1 MDRIISTPS
10 RSSTPT
16 ISKRKI
22 SIPSSALSN
31 IKSNFDLCLDDIKK
45 RFDYVDLFSSSKS
58 SKEEKEASQDIL
70 RYQIVSIDS
79 LLDYYM
85 HQIIIY
91 GFTKMFNDEWAKSQ
105 RYSEINISLDKVE
118 YAIENPEN
126 TDWIEESIR
135 QQNEKYTLMQSKK
148 IKRGLEQIDLSLN
161 NIVQS
166 MGYNP
171 IDVYQQLDA
180 LYSRRT
186 QIVHY
191 ADINLATKSKNPI
204 GKSEVVAYINLVE
217 KLCDKI
223 YESVVDKD
231 ATS

>member
-1 MDRIISTPS
+1 MARIISTPS

-22 SIPSSALSN
+22 SIPSSALSD
-31 IKSNFDLCLDDIKK
+31 IKNNFDSCLEDIRK
-45 RFDYVDLFSSSKS
+45 RFDYVDILSSGS
-58 SKEEKEASQDIL
+58 SPEGIEASKDIL
-70 RYQIVSIDS
+70 RFQIVSTDS

-91 GFTKMFNDEWAKSQ
+91 GFTKMFNDEWVKSQ
-105 RYSEINISLDKVE
+105 PYSEINISLDKVE
-118 YAIENPEN
+118 YALQNPEN

-148 IKRGLEQIDLSLN
+148 INKGLEQIGLSLN
-161 NIVQS
+161 NIVNL
-166 MGYNP
+166 MGGNP
-171 IDVYQQLDA
+171 NDIYKQIND
-180 LYSRRT
+180 LYLRRT

-191 ADINLATKSKNPI
+191 ADINPNTKSKNPI
-204 GKSEVVAYINLVE
+204 SKSEVVDFIDLV
-217 KLCDKI
+217 KALCDEI
-223 YESVVDKD
+223 YNAVVDKD